1 MKASDRLTAA
11 KAAKAA
17 IEKEIEATTEALRR
31 ALLEDDDDHVA
42 AAVDDE
48 LTALRRAAQRYARRI
63 ELLPQVIA
71 DAERDAEWPNTVPAL
86 KSAIAEKAAR
96 LCALETVHRFDHSAA
111 SQAERDHLRMRV
123 PALRQ
128 RLELLSKMETS

>member
-71 DAERDAEWPNTVPAL
+71 DAERDAEWPTCGL
-86 KSAIAEKAAR
+86 GK
-96 LCALETVHRFDHSAA
+96 C
-111 SQAERDHLRMRV
+111 
-123 PALRQ
+123 
-128 RLELLSKMETS
+128 